1 MMKKTINPLIFQK
14 GFTIVELIVAM
25 SLFVVLISIAVGAF
39 ININRNQ
46 RIIVALM
53 AANDNMGLTLEQM
66 AREIR
71 TGYNFCEIS
80 KEKIQFV
87 NAKDQVIRYRLN
99 NASSSIEKGISSIS
113 GPGSGDCSDAADSW
127 FTYQPLSADNV
138 KIPILNMQICGK
150 NLDTNILLDNCGS
163 GDTSYPPRIT
173 LGLSI
178 TSNEPIVKKS
188 GISINIQT
196 TVSSRRIE

>member
-1 MMKKTINPLIFQK
+1 MKKTINPLIFQK

-71 TGYNFCEIS
+71 TGYNFFEIS

-138 KIPILNMQICGK
+138 KITILNMQICGK